1 MPNQNI
7 NVLEKNCTYLNV
19 FYCSLENQTVPV
31 DILTDAR
38 SRFFISGGK
47 KTKDKLSFT
56 YNGIS
61 YSYFYQIQTNSKTK
75 WKATANGVTAEELV
89 LDPSGY
95 GIIYKNQKGFIVK
108 RMFFNHSHIWQ
119 KTEYFKNGS
128 SEPTVSLMPWL
139 NDDRAAIALYDG
151 EVSFPQILFA
161 LEISDNTYLNDEAV
175 AKCRPLVKATVNGRT
190 YYFGDEEVQA
200 RWNLIINGTKS
211 NKKESQTNKNNYFNI
226 DNLTKNVKYKN
237 LAASA
242 TVLNINSVSPKVK
255 YAAPAD
261 KKTAS
266 QQAANSASVDN
277 ASSADALNDD
287 NSTAYRKAISN
298 VLKPA
303 ADTYSEIT
311 SSKANV
317 GTNKGTDVGAAES
330 NSSNA
335 KPEDIMDAPA
345 MQDVDVCKN
354 PGNEA
359 DNADKQISLSQKEK
373 GYYFG
378 ELDSLKRRSGY
389 GRTATAKGRT
399 LYEGEYSEDMKNG
412 FGVSYFKTGKL
423 AHIGNY
429 KNNNYDGF
437 GLEFRA
443 TDGCITAA
451 NFENN
456 TKKYVSA
463 KFDKLGHLL
472 YARGSSEKNGA
483 GVTFNLENGE
493 MFIPKVENG
502 TPLNFGTVIS
512 ADGVLIYSGD
522 YKNGSKEGAGTLFN
536 SDGTVKYTGSF
547 KKNIYNGNGTFYY
560 DNGSTYTGEFANG
573 VPNGTGVLKN
583 SAGDV
588 VYKGQWKN
596 GMYNGDGSL
605 YDKNGSYCAGKFV
618 NGEAKGTLSIY
629 DKNGVIIY
637 SGTILNGKP
646 NGSGICYSNGV
657 KVYDGQLSDGI
668 KSGTGRLYSNDEC
681 VYMGSFENDMFNG
694 FGISYKHTNEEYCGM
709 WQDGKYNGAGI
720 LNIDKNTF
728 MAGNFKDGIPDGRVN
743 IIKNNV
749 LINECFYNG
758 GECVYMHEYSEDGT
772 SIIYDGNVKNNH
784 REGMGCI
791 FSDYGEKKFE
801 GIFKKG
807 EPYKSMK
814 VSLRELQPLEYVA
827 KLKDTK
833 YEKFRHYKE
842 FVVEQPMLG
851 GVFSGQLNNGKPDGK
866 GTILYA
872 DHRYTGNYKNGLPC
886 GKGTIYFG
894 DGTVVTG
901 TFTDQVLEN
910 TKAIKF
916 ANAVYYLLEN

>member
-19 FYCSLENQTVPV
+19 FYCNLENEAVPV

-47 KTKDKLSFT
+47 KTKDNLSFT

-61 YSYFYQIQTNSKTK
+61 YSYSYQIQTNAKTK
-75 WKATANGVTAEELV
+75 WKATANGVTIEELV

-95 GIIYKNQKGFIVK
+95 GIIYKSQNGFVVK

-119 KTEYFKNGS
+119 KTEYFNNGS
-128 SEPTVSLMPWL
+128 NEPVVSLMPWL

-151 EVSFPQILFA
+151 KISFPQILFA
-161 LEISDNTYLNDEAV
+161 LEMSDNTYLNDEAV
-175 AKCRPLVKATVNGRT
+175 AKCQPLVKATVNGRT

-200 RWNLIINGTKS
+200 QWNSIINGTTP
-211 NKKESQTNKNNYFNI
+211 NIKENQENKNNYFNI
-226 DNLTKNVKYKN
+226 DNLSKNIEYKN
-237 LAASA
+237 LAESA
-242 TVLNINSVSPKVK
+242 TAFSVNSLSPKVK
-255 YAAPAD
+255 YAEPVD
-261 KKTAS
+261 EKTAS
-266 QQAANSASVDN
+266 QQPAISTSVDGT
-277 ASSADALNDD
+277 SSADTLNDD
-287 NSTAYRKAISN
+287 NSIAYRNTISN

-311 SSKANV
+311 NAKASESTYN
-317 GTNKGTDVGAAES
+317 NADVSVTES
-330 NSSNA
+330 NNSNA
-335 KPEDIMDAPA
+335 EHEDIMDTQA
-345 MQDVDVCKN
+345 MPEVDICKN
-354 PGNEA
+354 PDNEA
-359 DNADKQISLSQKEK
+359 NNADKQISLSQKEK

-389 GRTATAKGRT
+389 GRTATTKGRT
-399 LYEGEYSEDMKNG
+399 LYEGEYAEDMKNG

-429 KNNNYDGF
+429 KNDNYHGF

-456 TKKYVSA
+456 AKEFVSA

-472 YARGSSEKNGA
+472 YAGNSFAESGA
-483 GVTFNLENGE
+483 GVTFNPENGE
-493 MFIPKVENG
+493 MFIPRVENG

-512 ADGVLIYSGD
+512 ADGILIYSGD
-522 YKNGSKEGAGTLFN
+522 YKNGSKEGTGTLFN
-536 SDGTVKYTGSF
+536 SDGTVKYIGSF
-547 KKNIYNGNGTFYY
+547 RKNTYSGNGTLNY
-560 DNGSTYTGEFANG
+560 DNGNTYTGEFVNG

-583 SAGDV
+583 PAGDV
-588 VYKGQWKN
+588 VYKGQWKK

-605 YDKNGSYCAGKFV
+605 YDENGSCCVGKFV

-668 KSGTGRLYSNDEC
+668 KSGTGRLYSNGEC
-681 VYMGSFENDMFNG
+681 IYMGSFENDMFNG
-694 FGISYKHTNEEYCGM
+694 FGISYKRTNEEYCGI

-720 LNIDKNTF
+720 LNIDENTF
-728 MAGNFKDGIPDGRVN
+728 MAGNFKNGIPDGRVN

-749 LINECFYNG
+749 LINECVYNN
-758 GECVYMHEYSEDGT
+758 GECEYMHEYSEDGT

-801 GIFKKG
+801 GIFKNG
-807 EPYKSMK
+807 EPFKSMK

-833 YEKFRHYKE
+833 YEKFRHSKE

-866 GTILYA
+866 GTILYV

-901 TFTDQVLEN
+901 TFTDQPLVN

-916 ANAVYYLLEN
+916 ANVVYYLLEN